1 MFSLFHSESSSDI
14 YDLADLT
21 PQCGRRGD
29 ALKLFLS
36 WSYYG
41 SAGLSELVATAYARA
56 GHLLNLVKTSPNLVL
71 ASPEPLPCLQV
82 CFYYAPEGS
91 SPAGD
96 DSIAKRNSSRT
107 RSIADGLITRGFMV
121 DYAPGP
127 AGEFLRVVVHANKEE
142 RTLETLVSAVEE
154 LGTGALRQETA

>member
-1 MFSLFHSESSSDI
+1 M
-14 YDLADLT
+14 ADLT

-41 SAGLSELVATAYARA
+41 SAGLSDLVATAYARA
-56 GHLLNLVKTSPNLVL
+56 GHLLNLVKVSPNLVI

-91 SPAGD
+91 SAAGD
-96 DSIAKRNSSRT
+96 DDSVAQRNSSRT
-107 RSIADGLITRGFMV
+107 RTIADGLITRGFMV

-127 AGEFLRVVVHANKEE
+127 AGEFLRVVVHANKEK

-154 LGTGALRQETA
+154 LGAEAVRQEAA